1 MQRIPLLVYLDRN
14 GKQIH
19 IYRRGPLHR
28 FFLFWYNQERIA
40 AILRYSVIFS
50 SVSIQLNRRKGVWY
64 KRIIP
69 AHMGLVIKSGK
80 IIREEDEAKKEDLG
94 YVDKF
99 KPLLS

>member
-19 IYRRGPLHR
+19 IYRRAQI
-28 FFLFWYNQERIA
+28 FVFWYNQERIA

-69 AHMGLVIKSGK
+69 AHMGLARK
-80 IIREEDEAKKEDLG
+80 
-94 YVDKF
+94 
-99 KPLLS
+99 